1 MYILTCSSLSPPTTS
16 NIAFHR
22 SVLGSL
28 TDCLTSPQPLALPLL
43 LIDEDEDDDDDDGLI
58 EVSNVVLRIMPLFT
72 LCISFV
78 VASSVDAFVMIII
91 IGYFNK

>member
-1 MYILTCSSLSPPTTS
+1 MYILTCSSLSPPTAS
-16 NIAFHR
+16 NIAFHK

-43 LIDEDEDDDDDDGLI
+43 LIYEDEDDDDDDGLI

-72 LCISFV
+72 LCIPFAV
-78 VASSVDAFVMIII
+78 VLSSVDAFVMIILL
-91 IGYFNK
+91 